1 MEAGTSDKD
10 KVEAPN
16 GMVETCSIFMYFLL
30 QRPVREEETH
40 RSIPLQ
46 DLCRA
51 FRGFVWNYQDVFT
64 FPAVHYVWGKD
75 VNGAILPWVDFYER
89 CQE

>member
-1 MEAGTSDKD
+1 MLCLQEDLRTQLRKMEAGTSDKD
-10 KVEAPN
+10 EVEAPN

-46 DLCRA
+46 DLRRA
-51 FRGFVWNYQDVFT
+51 IHGFVWNYQDVFT
-64 FPAVHYVWGKD
+64 FSCSAFRLVQ
-75 VNGAILPWVDFYER
+75 R
-89 CQE
+89 C